1 MKIDFAKTIKT
12 LDGKELDPPR
22 TLGQI
27 SAEALLG
34 NYPDEKIDG
43 DEKAKR
49 LKLALR
55 IVDAKDVDLKSE
67 EIAKIKRLV
76 GIAYAPLVV
85 GQAFDMLEGEDE
97 ATKIKAAA

>member
-12 LDGKELDPPR
+12 LDGNELDPPR

-27 SAEALLG
+27 SADALLN

-49 LKLALR
+49 FKLALR
-55 IVDAKDVDLKSE
+55 IVDAKDADLKSE

-97 ATKIKAAA
+97 ATEIKAAA